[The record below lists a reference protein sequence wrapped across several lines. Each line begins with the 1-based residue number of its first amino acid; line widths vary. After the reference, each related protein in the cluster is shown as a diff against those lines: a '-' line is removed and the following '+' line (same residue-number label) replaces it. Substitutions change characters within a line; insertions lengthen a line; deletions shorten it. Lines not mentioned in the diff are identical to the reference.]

1 MDIVESVEDSR
12 DDLVSDCNSLVV
24 KMSTPMSIPYQQT
37 TWFLTFGRPLTPDLD
52 IIAAVSQNLCLL
64 ANKGKLAS
72 RPLTILERKF
82 LWDGET
88 THAHARKISRS
99 DSSDTYV
106 IKNKFSKFKFLLV
119 SLANRLYNYFSLM
132 RVGGYMKKF
141 RTSKAKQAFL
151 F

>member
-64 ANKGKLAS
+64 ANKGK
-72 RPLTILERKF
+72 
-82 LWDGET
+82 
-88 THAHARKISRS
+88 IS
-99 DSSDTYV
+99 
-106 IKNKFSKFKFLLV
+106 K
-119 SLANRLYNYFSLM
+119 
-132 RVGGYMKKF
+132 
-141 RTSKAKQAFL
+141 
-151 F
+151 